1 MARGQGWAVVM
12 ALLAGLVVATLF
24 WVYGPFSE
32 RQVSR
37 QVAEALKD
45 RKFTLEVDKGSR
57 PVLDGAASQALGS
70 RFYLVTD
77 GKNTFLADLKEGR
90 VWRYFYHAKAGP
102 KDREEEGFLPLP
114 VLSGGKKF
122 LSVLE
127 LERAPAPEPA
137 PAKGKH
143 KGK

>member
-1 MARGQGWAVVM
+1 MAQRQGWAVVM
-12 ALLAGLVVATLF
+12 ALLAGLVVGTLF

-32 RQVSR
+32 RQVAR

-45 RKFTLEVDKGSR
+45 RKFTLEVDQGSR
-57 PVLDGAASQALGS
+57 AALEGAASQALGG

-77 GKNTFLADLKEGR
+77 GNNTFLADLQQGR

-114 VLSGGKKF
+114 ILSGGKKF
-122 LSVLE
+122 LSALE
-127 LERAPAPEPA
+127 LEHPPAPGPA
-137 PAKGKH
+137 PAKGRV